1 MEHQLKILL
10 FTLFALQF
18 APFSPLFGQDKPPL
32 SIQDLE
38 SRFAEKPTT
47 EIAKELSRAYIKTAM
62 GAYKR
67 KQNDS
72 LHLFL
77 NKCQETWRRVV
88 PQNEKTKAHAFLD
101 IGSFYINVKNYV
113 LADSF
118 LTIANDFAIKGKD
131 EEFKCIIQLRLSKA
145 YMSRGFMQKAAE
157 VLYPWKD
164 KIESFTDFEVKKMAY
179 MRLGEF
185 YKFYTTPEKAVLA
198 MSCFKRCLTILEEN
212 LPPNHPNLFEPLSAI
227 YNTHCNNKQFDSAQI
242 VMKRMI
248 ELLPQ
253 LDVFR
258 QVWVLM
264 VNGSFYVNTHDLP
277 KAKDYINRTWALI
290 EANNM
295 HESDDGQF
303 TLHLFGRVAMAEERY
318 AESEDYFKQS
328 LAICK
333 KIDYKR
339 GLHNNLTELVEL
351 TEKQGKY
358 QAQTRYQK
366 ELSELNEFLAK
377 ENYDK
382 NIADMEVQLNV
393 VQKDRALIEHKSAQ
407 QQLWIGVLFL
417 GFVLVLSFWFYRRLK
432 KQGRTLAENN
442 GLLADTNN
450 LLADK
455 NDLIDRQNKELT
467 HLDVAKMRF
476 FANISH
482 ELRTPLTLILGPLST
497 LLKNERLDNT
507 ALTQAQLAQTNAQNL
522 LKLVNEILDL
532 SKLESGKMKIQE
544 TTVRFQPFI
553 SRLVSAFESHAE
565 YLGIHYQLEYKA
577 AERLRLDLD
586 AEKLTQI
593 VNNLLSNALKFTPR
607 GGSVSVKIED
617 LSNVLRLTISDTG
630 RGIHPND
637 LPNVFERFYQ
647 TNQVDAAIEGG
658 TGIGLA
664 LCRELADVMEG
675 RIWVESVLGKGSQ
688 FYVEFPKKEVLG
700 VGNEVLPT
708 GSGNFESSLNLSADL
723 RNLGDFANQQ
733 TILVVEDNRDLRT
746 YIADIL
752 RGSNYA
758 VLETENGREALNL
771 LQTLETKQ
779 QLPQLILSDIMMP
792 VVDGFQ
798 LLKVL
803 KDTPAF
809 QQIPVVML
817 TARADIRDKLTAL
830 RIGVDDYLL
839 KPFDAEELV
848 TRIQNLLKN
857 KAIREKEVISEVTGS
872 GNLGISSNLTLP
884 LISEPDRVWLENFEH
899 YVQKNFTSDILS
911 VSMLAETFY
920 MSESTLLRQLK
931 RLTGLTPVQY
941 LQEIR
946 LNEARH
952 LLENRVYDSI
962 AQVASKVGYAD
973 TRSFSRSF
981 KQRFG
986 KLPSDLLGN

>member
-1 MEHQLKILL
+1 MKIYATNLL
-10 FTLFALQF
+10 FFFFLLTFSTLQA
-18 APFSPLFGQDKPPL
+18 QDKPSLPIVSGSTT
-32 SIQDLE
+32 SIQDLVRANAFIAAYRNDTARIIVKRLMDE
-38 SRFAEKPTT
+38 VTKQNQLDSPFGLKVQLAQGTALEHEDKDSIAMQILLHVKEQSSEKKLWDIFTQSCIALALLHENMERSSQSFENLQQAQYAISHYGQDALYPAFAVRMSSYYRVFTQSKDSALFYAQEVLRTAPQFKSDMAEATAHMLMLFLLRKTSYEKELEHGFAALRIFQKLKVYVVSAAMYNNISRVYYDYNKIQLALAFNDSTIIDADKAIAEGCERTNIQYTAYQFRGTILKSLGQTDSAWYYMNKGHDMELDWVSNT
-47 EIAKELSRAYIKTAM
+47 ENHKIVEVEARYNDEKKVQQIAK
-62 GAYKR
+62 
-67 KQNDS
+67 
-72 LHLFL
+72 
-77 NKCQETWRRVV
+77 
-88 PQNEKTKAHAFLD
+88 
-101 IGSFYINVKNYV
+101 
-113 LADSF
+113 
-118 LTIANDFAIKGKD
+118 
-131 EEFKCIIQLRLSKA
+131 
-145 YMSRGFMQKAAE
+145 
-157 VLYPWKD
+157 
-164 KIESFTDFEVKKMAY
+164 
-179 MRLGEF
+179 
-185 YKFYTTPEKAVLA
+185 
-198 MSCFKRCLTILEEN
+198 
-212 LPPNHPNLFEPLSAI
+212 
-227 YNTHCNNKQFDSAQI
+227 
-242 VMKRMI
+242 
-248 ELLPQ
+248 
-253 LDVFR
+253 
-258 QVWVLM
+258 QV
-264 VNGSFYVNTHDLP
+264 
-277 KAKDYINRTWALI
+277 
-290 EANNM
+290 
-295 HESDDGQF
+295 
-303 TLHLFGRVAMAEERY
+303 
-318 AESEDYFKQS
+318 
-328 LAICK
+328 
-333 KIDYKR
+333 
-339 GLHNNLTELVEL
+339 
-351 TEKQGKY
+351 
-358 QAQTRYQK
+358 
-366 ELSELNEFLAK
+366 
-377 ENYDK
+377 
-382 NIADMEVQLNV
+382 
-393 VQKDRALIEHKSAQ
+393 Q
-407 QQLWIGVLFL
+407 Q
-417 GFVLVLSFWFYRRLK
+417 R
-432 KQGRTLAENN
+432 N
-442 GLLADTNN
+442 GLLVIG
-450 LLADK
+450 LLILLFAAALSYYYVK
-455 NDLIDRQNKELT
+455 LRKANDITQKQEAQLRT
-467 HLDVAKMRF
+467 LDMAKSRF

-497 LLKNERLDNT
+497 LLKNETLNNVG
-507 ALTQAQLAQTNAQNL
+507 LTHAQLAQSNAQNL

-586 AEKLTQI
+586 AEKTTQI
-593 VNNLLSNALKFTPR
+593 VNNLLSNALKFTPS

-617 LSNVLRLTISDTG
+617 LSNVMRLTVSDTG

-637 LPNVFERFYQ
+637 LPHVFNRFYQ

-700 VGNEVLPT
+700 VGNEALPT
-708 GSGNFESSLNLSADL
+708 DSGNFESSPNLSATPHTEGGTDL
-723 RNLGDFANQQ
+723 RSLGDFANQQ

-752 RGSNYA
+752 RGSNYT

-771 LQTLETKQ
+771 LQILETKN

-792 VVDGFQ
+792 VMDGFQ

-803 KDTPAF
+803 KDTPTF

-857 KAIREKEVISEVTGS
+857 KAIREKEVIGEVTGS
-872 GNLGISSNLTLP
+872 GNLENSPNLTPL
-884 LISEPDRVWLENFEH
+884 LISEPDRAWLENFEQ
-899 YVQKNFTSDILS
+899 YVQKNFASDVLS
-911 VSMLAETFY
+911 VSMLAETFF

-952 LLENRVYDSI
+952 LLENRQYDSI
-962 AQVASKVGYAD
+962 AKVALKVGYVD
-973 TRSFSRSF
+973 SRSFSRSF